1 MFKNKVIITSSIISL
16 GYFIYNYVNWYSS
29 NETNE
34 TNFDK
39 PPINHLKPDKTTDTG
54 EEESDYSYVTYYINL
69 SDYIKDLDIIPNKYL
84 YDLILKKNIYIS
96 IDNNKWYMRN
106 DKNEFEISNLSINE
120 EIKKS
125 SKLTKKILNL
135 KTIKDNS
142 HLIELLKMK

>member
-29 NETNE
+29 NETKE
-34 TNFDK
+34 TEFDK
-39 PPINHLKPDKTTDTG
+39 PPINDLKPDKTVDTEDEG
-54 EEESDYSYVTYYINL
+54 SDYSYVTYYINL
-69 SDYIKDLDIIPNKYL
+69 SDYIKDLDIIPSKYL

>member
-34 TNFDK
+34 TEFDK
-39 PPINHLKPDKTTDTG
+39 PPINDLKPDKTVDTEDEG
-54 EEESDYSYVTYYINL
+54 SDYSYVTYYINL

-84 YDLILKKNIYIS
+84 YGLILKKNIYIS

-106 DKNEFEISNLSINE
+106 DRNEFEISELSINE

>member
-16 GYFIYNYVNWYSS
+16 GYFIYNYVNWY
-29 NETNE
+29 NYKETNE
-34 TNFDK
+34 TKSDK
-39 PPINHLKPDKTTDTG
+39 LPINDLKPDKTVDTEDEG
-54 EEESDYSYVTYYINL
+54 SDYSYVTYYINL

-84 YDLILKKNIYIS
+84 YGLILKKNIYIS

-106 DKNEFEISNLSINE
+106 DRNEFEISELSINE

>member
-39 PPINHLKPDKTTDTG
+39 PPINDLKPDKTTDTG
-54 EEESDYSYVTYYINL
+54 EEDSDYSYVTYYINL

-84 YDLILKKNIYIS
+84 YDLILKKNIYCVIHR
-96 IDNNKWYMRN
+96 KY
-106 DKNEFEISNLSINE
+106 FAV
-120 EIKKS
+120 
-125 SKLTKKILNL
+125 
-135 KTIKDNS
+135 
-142 HLIELLKMK
+142 